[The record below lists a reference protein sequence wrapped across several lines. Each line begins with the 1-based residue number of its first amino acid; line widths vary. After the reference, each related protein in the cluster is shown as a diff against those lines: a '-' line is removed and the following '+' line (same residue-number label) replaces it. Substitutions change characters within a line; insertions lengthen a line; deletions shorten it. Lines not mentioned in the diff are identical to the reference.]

1 MHMEKLK
8 LEKLAAFT
16 KAERGRLKSLAMHL
30 DVSESYLSQM
40 ISGERPF
47 RIDLCPMVEH
57 FTSGAVTRHDCR
69 PLDGERIW
77 PTKKFRSKA
86 KRNPSPNALP
96 A

>member
-1 MHMEKLK
+1 MEKLK

-47 RIDLCPMVEH
+47 RIDLCPMVEQ
-57 FTSGAVTRHDCR
+57 FTGGEVKRQDCR
-69 PLDGERIW
+69 PRDGARIW
-77 PTKKFRSKA
+77 PPKCVARPKEVSHG
-86 KRNPSPNALP
+86 
-96 A
+96 